1 MKTIL
6 RLSCFLVLAFFAVN
20 CAEQKKS
27 EEKPYNTHEQ
37 LVRFFIEWRK
47 FNRPEMIDG
56 VPDYS
61 SESLARQHKELATWK
76 QHLNAFDTTGW
87 PVSEQVDWYMLL
99 AEMNGMDFEY
109 RVVKPWERDPA
120 FYIWFYTE
128 EPDVPER
135 EASNIYG
142 AVEVHRYGKTLD
154 QSSAGEIKNR
164 LAKASKVYEMARKNL
179 TGNARDLWVTGTR
192 SIKENAEDLKKF
204 AQKIRDQHP
213 ELAKTAEQVAVSTTE
228 FGDWLEQ
235 EKDKKT
241 GPSGIGKDDYTW
253 NLKNVHLLP
262 FTWEDERMLLERELF
277 RSHAGLRLSEHANRS
292 LPKLVKAD
300 TPEAYSK
307 LLTDGVNE
315 FMDFLDK
322 GEFMTVKDY
331 MKPAMLEQIRPFVP
345 TTELRGFFDEVDHR
359 DPMPMRAHHYHW
371 IDKARENIDINTSI
385 IRGQPSLYNIFDS
398 RAEGMATA
406 MEELVMTGGLL
417 KNRPRATELVY
428 IMLAQRCARGL
439 AGLYQ
444 HSGDMDFK
452 QATEYASKWVPWGLL
467 PADGGTIQHEE
478 QFYIQQPG
486 YGSSYVV
493 GKVLIDQLIA
503 EYARQRE
510 GAFTMKEFMD
520 NYNSK
525 GIIPVS
531 LIYWEMTGD
540 KSMLNKAL
548 GVEQVK

>member
-1 MKTIL
+1 MKTITRSICL
-6 RLSCFLVLAFFAVN
+6 LLLAFAAMQ
-20 CAEQKKS
+20 CSEKKQTA
-27 EEKPYNTHEQ
+27 EKPYNTHQ
-37 LVRFFIEWRK
+37 HLTRFYIEWRK

-56 VPDYS
+56 IPDYS
-61 SESLARQHKELATWK
+61 PESLAKQHKELATWK

-87 PVSEQVDWYMLL
+87 PIKDQVDWYLLL

-120 FYIWFYTE
+120 FYIWFYSE
-128 EPDVPER
+128 ESDVPER
-135 EASNIYG
+135 EGPNIYG
-142 AVEVHRYGKTLD
+142 AVELPRYGKTLD
-154 QSSAGEIKNR
+154 KASADEIRGR
-164 LAKASKVYEMARKNL
+164 LAKAAGVYDMARRNL

-192 SIKENAEDLKKF
+192 SIRENTDELKIF
-204 AQKIRDQHP
+204 AAKVRDQYP
-213 ELAKTAEQVAVSTTE
+213 DLAKMAEEVAISTAQ
-228 FGDWLEQ
+228 FGDWLDQ
-235 EKDKKT
+235 QKDKKT
-241 GPSGIGKDDYTW
+241 GPSGVGKEEYTW

-262 FTWEDERMLLERELF
+262 LTWDDEQLILERELY
-277 RSHAGLRLSEHANRS
+277 RSHAGLRLSEHANRA
-292 LPKLVKAD
+292 LPKLSKAD
-300 TPEAYSK
+300 NEQAYVK

-371 IDKARENIDINTSI
+371 IDKARERIDINESL
-385 IRGQPSLYNIFDS
+385 IRSQPSLYNIFDS

-406 MEELVMTGGLL
+406 MEELVMQGGLL

-444 HSGDMDFK
+444 HSQEMDFK

-510 GAFTMKEFMD
+510 GSFTMKEFMD
-520 NYNSK
+520 TYNSK

>member
-6 RLSCFLVLAFFAVN
+6 RSLLSLFIIFSFVQCTG
-20 CAEQKKS
+20 KKQS
-27 EEKPYNTHEQ
+27 AEKPYNTHEH

-61 SESLARQHKELATWK
+61 PASLAKQYKDLATWK

-87 PVSEQVDWYMLL
+87 PVSDQVDWYLLL
-99 AEMNGMDFEY
+99 AEMNGMEFEY
-109 RVVKPWERDPA
+109 RTVKPWERDPA
-120 FYIWFYTE
+120 FYIWFYSE
-128 EPDVPER
+128 ESDVPER
-135 EASNIYG
+135 EGPNIRG
-142 AVEVHRYGKTLD
+142 AIELPRYGKPLD
-154 QSSAGEIKNR
+154 QASADDITKRLIK
-164 LAKASKVYEMARKNL
+164 APAVYDMARQNL
-179 TGNARDLWVTGTR
+179 TGNARDLWITGTR
-192 SIKENAEDLKKF
+192 SIRENAGELRTF
-204 AQKIRDQHP
+204 AAGVKNEFP
-213 ELAKTAEQVAVSTTE
+213 ELAKTAESVAASTDA
-228 FGDWLEQ
+228 FGDWLDQ
-235 EKDKKT
+235 QKDKKT
-241 GPSGIGKDDYTW
+241 GPSGVGKEEYTW

-262 FTWEDERMLLERELF
+262 LTWDDEKLILERELY
-277 RSHAGLRLSEHANRS
+277 RSHAGLRLSEHANRT
-292 LPKLVKAD
+292 LPKLTKAD
-300 TPEAYSK
+300 NAEDYRK
-307 LLTDGVNE
+307 LLTQGVDE
-315 FMDFLDK
+315 FMSFLDE

-331 MKPAMLEQIRPFVP
+331 MKPAMLEQVRPFVP
-345 TTELRGFFDEVDHR
+345 TTALRGFFDEVDHR

-371 IDKARENIDINTSI
+371 IDKARERIDLLESV
-385 IRGQPSLYNIFDS
+385 IRREPTLYNIFDS

-406 MEELVMTGGLL
+406 MEELVMNGGLL

-439 AGLYQ
+439 GGLYQ
-444 HSGDMDFK
+444 HSLEMDFK

-486 YGSSYVV
+486 YGSSYVT

-510 GAFTMKEFMD
+510 GNFTMKQFMD
-520 NYNSK
+520 EYNSK

-548 GVEQVK
+548 GL

>member
-1 MKTIL
+1 MKLLL
-6 RLSCFLVLAFFAVN
+6 RTRLGLFLVFSFVQ
-20 CAEQKKS
+20 CTEKKQS
-27 EEKPYNTHEQ
+27 AEKPYNTHEH

-61 SESLARQHKELATWK
+61 PAALANQYNELATWK

-87 PVSEQVDWYMLL
+87 PVSDQVDWYLLL
-99 AEMNGMDFEY
+99 AEMNGMEFEY
-109 RVVKPWERDPA
+109 RTVKPWERDPA

-128 EPDVPER
+128 ASDVPER
-135 EASNIYG
+135 EGPNIRG
-142 AVEVHRYGKTLD
+142 AIELPRYDKPLD
-154 QSSAGEIKNR
+154 KSGADEITKR
-164 LAKASKVYEMARKNL
+164 LASAPAVFEMARKNL
-179 TGNARDLWVTGTR
+179 TGNARDLWITGTR
-192 SIKENAEDLKKF
+192 SIRENAGELRTF
-204 AQKIRDQHP
+204 AASVKNEFP
-213 ELAKTAEQVAVSTTE
+213 ELAKAAEAVAVSTDS
-228 FGDWLEQ
+228 FGDWLDQ
-235 EKDKKT
+235 QKDKKT
-241 GPSGIGKDDYTW
+241 GPSGVGKEEYTW
-253 NLKNVHLLP
+253 NLKNVHLVPL
-262 FTWEDERMLLERELF
+262 TWEEEKLILERELY
-277 RSHAGLRLSEHANRS
+277 RSHAGLRLSEHANRN

-300 TPEAYSK
+300 NAEDYRK
-307 LLTDGVNE
+307 LLMQGVDE
-315 FMDFLDK
+315 FMSFLDE
-322 GEFMTVKDY
+322 GEFMTVKEY

-371 IDKARENIDINTSI
+371 IDKARERIDLLESV
-385 IRGQPSLYNIFDS
+385 IRREPTLYNIFDS

-406 MEELVMTGGLL
+406 MEELVMNGGLL

-439 AGLYQ
+439 GGLYQ
-444 HSGDMDFK
+444 HSLEMDFK

-486 YGSSYVV
+486 YGSSYVT

-510 GAFTMKEFMD
+510 GSFTMKQFMD
-520 NYNSK
+520 EYNSK

-548 GVEQVK
+548 GL